1 MVIYWIVYMV
11 FCIGHLG
18 TCFKEK
24 ETLRKVTKIFIIP
37 TLMLSLILTNTFN
50 ALLFIGLFLGWIG
63 DVLLVF
69 TGKKKLFIVGAIS
82 FLLGH
87 ISYIIASI
95 ALFIE
100 RYDIHSIPI
109 WIYILLTL
117 AALSFFLLTKFKIRK
132 HFGVASYFGAFY
144 FYILLIA
151 ILTSFLTKTYILTI
165 GFALFIIS
173 DVFVSISRFAR
184 PIKKQHFY
192 IMVTYILAQTLI
204 CLSFI
209 YGV

>member
-1 MVIYWIVYMV
+1 M
-11 FCIGHLG
+11 FDKLLN
-18 TCFKEK
+18 EK
-24 ETLRKVTKIFIIP
+24 NRYILFN
-37 TLMLSLILTNTFN
+37 LLFSLIL
-50 ALLFIGLFLGWIG
+50 IGVFL
-63 DVLLVF
+63 
-69 TGKKKLFIVGAIS
+69 
-82 FLLGH
+82 
-87 ISYIIASI
+87 
-95 ALFIE
+95 
-100 RYDIHSIPI
+100 
-109 WIYILLTL
+109 
-117 AALSFFLLTKFKIRK
+117 
-132 HFGVASYFGAFY
+132 
-144 FYILLIA
+144 LLIA